1 MRPSLLLPAF
11 ALTSFALAGLM
22 AGCQPAAQ
30 PEATLIL
37 HGGHII
43 TPETPEATALAVAG
57 DRILAVGPD
66 TPILALQGPK
76 TQVLDL
82 DGATVVPGFNDSH
95 CHLYGLGQALAQID
109 LVGTASPEDVAA
121 RVATAHAERPGDGW
135 LQGRG
140 WDQNDW
146 PVQEYPTRA
155 LLDVVVGTRP
165 VLIRRIDGHAALASS
180 QALALAGI
188 TADTP
193 DPDGGQILRDKA
205 GRPTG
210 LLIDNAVD
218 LVLAIIPQPDADEV
232 ARRVR
237 LAIDHCHR
245 YGITGV
251 HEAGV
256 SWERVGYYQSL
267 AQAGK
272 LDLRIYAM
280 LDDVP
285 ATLDAAFAQGPIF
298 TPDDIFTARAVK
310 IYADGALGSRGARLL
325 ADYTDQPGH
334 RGLLVTD
341 PAHLREVSRRA
352 RDKGFQVGAH
362 AIGDAA
368 NRLLL
373 NIFSELNK
381 EDGSVRDPRWR
392 IEHSQILH
400 PEDIPRFAREGVI
413 AAMQPVHCTSDM
425 DWAEQRLG
433 AQRLAGGYAWKS
445 LLDSGARLC
454 FGTDFPIE
462 KVDPLDGLYA
472 ARTRMHPDG
481 TPPGG
486 WQPQEKLDGAT
497 ALRLY
502 TAGSA
507 YAAFME
513 DRLGVIRPG
522 YYADLTVLSGNPVT
536 CPPAQLLDM
545 AVRHTIV
552 AGRVVY
558 SAE

>member
-1 MRPSLLLPAF
+1 M
-11 ALTSFALAGLM
+11 
-22 AGCQPAAQ
+22 
-30 PEATLIL
+30 
-37 HGGHII
+37 
-43 TPETPEATALAVAG
+43 
-57 DRILAVGPD
+57 
-66 TPILALQGPK
+66 
-76 TQVLDL
+76 
-82 DGATVVPGFNDSH
+82 
-95 CHLYGLGQALAQID
+95 
-109 LVGTASPEDVAA
+109 
-121 RVATAHAERPGDGW
+121 
-135 LQGRG
+135 QGRG

-433 AQRLAGGYAWKS
+433 AGRDPAGRLAAPGKAGWGHGPAALYRRLGLCRVHGRS
-445 LLDSGARLC
+445 SRGHPARLLRRP
-454 FGTDFPIE
+454 DRPE
-462 KVDPLDGLYA
+462 RQPRHLP
-472 ARTRMHPDG
+472 TRPVAGHGCAPHHRG
-481 TPPGG
+481 RPGG
-486 WQPQEKLDGAT
+486 LQRGM
-497 ALRLY
+497 
-502 TAGSA
+502 TAGTNWPFPRSL
-507 YAAFME
+507 F
-513 DRLGVIRPG
+513 
-522 YYADLTVLSGNPVT
+522 S
-536 CPPAQLLDM
+536 
-545 AVRHTIV
+545 
-552 AGRVVY
+552 
-558 SAE
+558 S